1 MTKSIEKI
9 KNYIYEL
16 KSSMTQEI
24 YKPRL
29 RVIEIS
35 KTELNEF
42 VAIIQVINK
51 NVAFDVYPEEIL
63 EDDSFVDMF
72 APRDVRTLTYLGY
85 MGINSPKYTILAKH
99 LSRENDKIIFSIRKK
114 GDKKIILKSALDL
127 INEKDIIQSMSPID
141 SHEIGYLAATENS
154 AEDFKQKKEVLKSLV
169 KNKIS

>member
-1 MTKSIEKI
+1 MAKSIEKI
-9 KNYIYEL
+9 KNYIHEL
-16 KSSMTQEI
+16 KSSMTQEV
-24 YKPRL
+24 YRPRL

-42 VAIIQVINK
+42 IAIIQIINK

-72 APRDVRTLTYLGY
+72 SPRDVRTLTYLGY

-99 LSRENDKIIFSIRKK
+99 LSQENNKIIFSIRKK

-127 INEKDIIQSMSPID
+127 MDEKDIIQSMCPVD
-141 SHEIGYLAATENS
+141 SREVGYLAATENS
-154 AEDFKQKKEVLKSLV
+154 AEDFKQKKEVLKNLV
-169 KNKIS
+169 QNKT